1 MSTSYNYSVHGVH
14 ARRPK
19 GKRRT
24 KRHERTAK
32 ADDGTRDEAG
42 KMALYAPSCGRAH
55 YTAASHVLQVREEK
69 DYKRAQGSGKRCLQV
84 QGRLWS
90 MSLKDDEKG
99 FYYKLEIIVCM
110 LAFLFFA
117 IADYNRANFLM
128 LFLIFHRLLK
138 DK

>member
-1 MSTSYNYSVHGVH
+1 MKNVVNFHSFKELDELPEGNQGTIEALQEIV
-14 ARRPK
+14 RPNRK
-19 GKRRT
+19 GDK
-24 KRHERTAK
+24 
-32 ADDGTRDEAG
+32 
-42 KMALYAPSCGRAH
+42 
-55 YTAASHVLQVREEK
+55 V
-69 DYKRAQGSGKRCLQV
+69 
-84 QGRLWS
+84 